1 MKILASNIKL
11 QTFDC
16 FNVFSIENN
25 SAFKYINFNDND
37 SFYNALFDYFFD
49 EKKLIEYCANKKK
62 LKFNPTSQN
71 FAMFYKFL
79 KKFIDSENIE
89 KDIDDIDEEL
99 FKIIN
104 EEYTL
109 VIPESNSNQQK
120 LRVKLDKIGK
130 IGEYIF
136 SCILSNYYNYDCILP
151 KLHLITNYNMSVFGI
166 DTLFY
171 REIDDLL
178 LFGESKISYTLDNGI
193 NLINKSLKDYE
204 KLISDEFEI
213 VLCNPLYKDKLNK
226 FNEIFSDR
234 ADSCIS
240 IVEFIEKAKIQKIGI
255 PIFIA
260 HGRTTCER
268 EILQGLSSIKI
279 PNILGIT
286 PVLIAIS
293 LPIINKDKFIF
304 TFTEMIRKKMEYY
317 DNQRN

>member
-1 MKILASNIKL
+1 MKILDSDIKS

-16 FNVFSIENN
+16 FNVFSIKNN
-25 SAFKYINFNDND
+25 SAFKHIHFGDND

-49 EKKLIEYCANKKK
+49 EQKLIEYCENKKK
-62 LKFNPTSQN
+62 IKFNPTSQN
-71 FAMFYKFL
+71 FVMFYKFL

-99 FKIIN
+99 FKIMN

-109 VIPESNSNQQK
+109 VIPDPNTSEQK
-120 LRVKLDKIGK
+120 LRVKLDKMGK
-130 IGEYIF
+130 VGEYIF

-193 NLINKSLKDYE
+193 HLINKSLKDYE

-226 FNEIFSDR
+226 FNEIFSDI

-240 IVEFIEKAKIQKIGI
+240 IKEFIEKAKIQKIGI

-260 HGRTTCER
+260 HGTTICEKD
-268 EILQGLSSIKI
+268 ILQALSSIKV

-286 PVLIAIS
+286 PVLMAIS
-293 LPIINKDKFIF
+293 LPIINKNKFIF
-304 TFTEMIRKKMEYY
+304 TFTEMVRKKMEYY